1 MFRHMKWSKA
11 EKKVARRAYD
21 LAYRRECEALIKE
34 VKARS
39 RKVAEPDELWSLADY
54 LWAHR
59 QEIDDKYDYRYSV
72 LPLVFARLASES
84 WLSLADL
91 EGLDPDKL
99 ATIEGLLGPNDEG
112 ETDG

>member
-11 EKKVARRAYD
+11 EKKIARRAYD

-39 RKVAEPDELWSLADY
+39 RKVVEPDDLWRLADD

-59 QEIDDKYDYRYSV
+59 QEIEDKYDYRYSV
-72 LPLVFARLASES
+72 LPLVFARLISEG
-84 WLSLADL
+84 WLSLSDL
-91 EGLDPDKL
+91 DGLDPDKL
-99 ATIEGLLGPNDEG
+99 ARIATLLGPE
-112 ETDG
+112 EEEDGGP